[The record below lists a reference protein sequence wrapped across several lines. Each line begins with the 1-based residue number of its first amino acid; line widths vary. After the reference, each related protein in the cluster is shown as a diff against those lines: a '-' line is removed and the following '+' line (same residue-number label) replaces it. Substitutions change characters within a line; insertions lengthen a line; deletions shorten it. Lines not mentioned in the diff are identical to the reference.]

1 MRRYFIVLLVF
12 ISLFSQAIAA
22 PINVDVYGGSSEMEH
37 EILSH
42 CKEDLQNYLKLQAQV
57 NRVSKTDLEKILE
70 QQSRIKKSVLEYIN
84 QLDQFSF
91 SNISVVYYPD
101 TKINYATI
109 DLVKTSE
116 SYRLPI
122 SPKRVIKKEIP
133 HSQNLNQLFQVW
145 KEYEE
150 SNLELMRT
158 GSLNLQNKSC
168 PVLHCIWG
176 FDQKEIKDYLPKL
189 KKGAVHYKNKLIE
202 IIHHSADD
210 AERGEAIFILAHTSQ
225 YNELAHLLV
234 ELISDSSA
242 HVRNNAMRVLGAI
255 VSKKEIKG
263 LDIDAILNALDY
275 PNVTDRNKA
284 AYVLLNIVLKD
295 PSIHKK
301 IIQKSGN
308 TLIHLLKLK
317 QPNNHDFAYRILQE
331 ISHQHYSEMDY
342 QSWQKWIDAQ
352 KSQ

>member
-1 MRRYFIVLLVF
+1 MRNYFIVLLVF
-12 ISLFSQAIAA
+12 VSLFSQAIAA
-22 PINVDVYGGSSEMEH
+22 PVNIDVYGVST
-37 EILSH
+37 EIEQKIFSH
-42 CKEDLQNYLKLQAQV
+42 CKKDLNNYLKLQEQV
-57 NRVSKTDLEKILE
+57 NNASKTDLEKILM
-70 QQSRIKKSVLEYIN
+70 QQAHLKKSALECIN

-101 TKINYATI
+101 TKNNYVTI

-116 SYRLPI
+116 SYRLPT
-122 SPKRVIKKEIP
+122 SPKRMIKKKIY
-133 HSQNLNQLFQVW
+133 HSQNLNRLFETW
-145 KEYEE
+145 KKYEE
-150 SNLELMRT
+150 SNLEQMRA

-189 KKGAVHYKNKLIE
+189 KEGAMHYKNELIE
-202 IIHHSADD
+202 IILHGADD
-210 AERGEAIFILAHTSQ
+210 IERGLAIFILAHSSQ
-225 YNELAHLLV
+225 YNELAHLLT

-242 HVRNNAMRVLGAI
+242 HVRNNSMRVLGAI
-255 VSKKEIKG
+255 VSKKGIKS
-263 LDIDAILNALDY
+263 LDIDAILNALNY
-275 PNVTDRNKA
+275 PNLTDRNKA

-295 PSIHKK
+295 PSTHKK
-301 IIQKSGN
+301 VIQRSGN

-342 QSWQKWIDAQ
+342 QSWQKWIDEQ
-352 KSQ
+352 KS